1 MLKKF
6 RFRRWADLGF
16 HLVYGEFIFIRNTI
30 TLSVMGRIPE
40 FIAADINLARNNF
53 SSHSNNARSFF
64 KKKNGMEKKSERI
77 NFCLPCIV
85 ILANVS
91 SEGNDHR

>member
-1 MLKKF
+1 M
-6 RFRRWADLGF
+6 GF
-16 HLVYGEFIFIRNTI
+16 HLVYDEFIFIRNTV

-53 SSHSNNARSFF
+53 PLIPTMLFL
-64 KKKNGMEKKSERI
+64 KGYGKKSERI
-77 NFCLPCIV
+77 NFYLQCIV

-91 SEGNDHR
+91 LEGNDHR

>member
-1 MLKKF
+1 M
-6 RFRRWADLGF
+6 GF
-16 HLVYGEFIFIRNTI
+16 HLVYDEFIFIRNTV

-53 SSHSNNARSFF
+53 PLIPTMLFL
-64 KKKNGMEKKSERI
+64 KGYGKKSERI
-77 NFCLPCIV
+77 NFYLQCIV

-91 SEGNDHR
+91 F

>member
-1 MLKKF
+1 MAVQFFWDAKTF

-16 HLVYGEFIFIRNTI
+16 HLVYDEFIFIRNTV
-30 TLSVMGRIPE
+30 TLNVMGRIPE

-53 SSHSNNARSFF
+53 PLIPTMLFL
-64 KKKNGMEKKSERI
+64 KGYGKKSERI
-77 NFCLPCIV
+77 NFYLQCIV

-91 SEGNDHR
+91 F